1 MFQASILSPGS
12 VPRISYAPNHEDIL
26 LDRLFGDHVGTFLDV
41 GPRHPITGNLTY
53 FFYQRG
59 WRGVNLEP
67 VLERHLQFQAAR
79 PGDLNLPLAAWD
91 SNGEIPVYEVSLG
104 TGENH
109 TTFSAALA
117 EQYRGQGLATI
128 ERRVPVLT
136 IRSLV
141 EELRLDPPDFLLIG
155 VARSGEPVIRG
166 IALERWRPAIIVVS
180 SIWPGTVLPAPHGWE
195 PILLAQGYQFATFN
209 GVNRFY
215 LRDDL
220 RDHRER
226 LEVPVSLRDRFQR
239 AEVVALQERVRTL
252 EQESARWRTDAA
264 HWRSQAE
271 PRAEW
276 ERRLAEAEHQRD
288 QWKHACEGLGRELI
302 ATQRD
307 LRPYRL
313 IDQLGVVTLGYR
325 WARRFKPNRA
335 S

>member
-41 GPRHPITGNLTY
+41 GPRNPITGNLTY
-53 FFYQRG
+53 FFYVRG

-67 VLERHLQFQAAR
+67 VPDRHLQFQAVR

-91 SNGEIPVYEVSLG
+91 SNGEIPLYEVSLG
-104 TGENH
+104 AGESRS
-109 TTFSAALA
+109 TFSAALA
-117 EQYRGQGLATI
+117 EQYRGQGLTAI
-128 ERRVPVLT
+128 ERRVPVRT

-141 EELRLDPPDFLLIG
+141 EDLRIDPPDFLVIG

-166 IALERWRPAIIVVS
+166 IALEQWRPALIVVS
-180 SIWPGTVLPAPHGWE
+180 STGPGTVLPVPHGWE
-195 PILLAQGYQFATFN
+195 PILLAQGYRFATFN

-220 RDHRER
+220 LDRRER
-226 LEVPVSLRDRFQR
+226 LEVPVSGRDRFQR
-239 AEVVALQERVRTL
+239 AEVVALQQQVRAL

-264 HWRSQAE
+264 HWRGQAE

-288 QWKHACEGLGRELI
+288 HWQRACEGLRRELA
-302 ATQRD
+302 ATQRA

-325 WARRFKPNRA
+325 LARRFKPNRA